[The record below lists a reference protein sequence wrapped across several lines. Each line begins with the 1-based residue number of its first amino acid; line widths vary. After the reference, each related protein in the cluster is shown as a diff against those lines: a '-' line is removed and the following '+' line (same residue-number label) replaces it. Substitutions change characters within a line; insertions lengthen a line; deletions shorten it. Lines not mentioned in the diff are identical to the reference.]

1 MVSITGHEIVEKLYE
16 SQNSTVYRARRK
28 EDAQAV
34 ILKVLGSEYPTPEQ
48 VARFRR
54 EFEITRNLDHDG
66 AIQAFSLLK
75 SGNQPVIALED
86 FGGESLIRVLLARKI
101 ETREFLSLAIRVTEL
116 LASIHRRNI
125 IHKDINPSN
134 IVWNQTSDEVKL
146 IDYGISTTL
155 SKESPE
161 VRNPEVLEGTLAYM
175 SPEQTGRMNRAM
187 DYRTDLYSLGVTFFR
202 MLSGRLPFESD
213 DPMELVHCHI
223 ARVAPE
229 LRELAPEVPPVICS
243 IVSKLMSK
251 TAEDRYQS
259 AVGLRVDLERC
270 LEQLDENGVIEDF
283 AIGQRDASDR
293 FQIPQKL
300 YGREQEVRTLLDAFG
315 RVSQGA
321 TEMMLVTG
329 FSGAGK
335 SALVHEIQKPLVE
348 SRGYFIHGKFDQL
361 NRSKPYASLI
371 QAFQEL
377 VRQLLTESE
386 KQVTVW
392 REKIL
397 EGLRSN
403 GQIIIDVIPE
413 VELIIGPQEA
423 VPELP
428 PVESQN
434 RFHLVFQ
441 TFVETFAG
449 RDHPLALFLDDLQW
463 ADLPSL
469 KLIEQIMTDPSMKF
483 MFLIG
488 AYRSNEVGEAHPVHL
503 TLGKIREAGTVI
515 STVELQ
521 PLSQEYVRQ
530 LVCETLKQDSEATR
544 PMADLCY
551 ERTGG
556 NPFFLNQFLTAL
568 YEDRLIEFDAER
580 ICWRWDIDVIHR
592 RGMTDNVI
600 DLMTEKLKRLSNET
614 QSVLK
619 LAACIGNVF
628 DLGTLSVVY
637 EQDKARTADGLWEAL
652 QEGLVIPVD
661 NSFKFVLDLEPHQVL
676 YRFLHDRV
684 QQAAY
689 TLIQPA
695 QVAALHLRIG
705 RLLLERS
712 ARDHN
717 EQEKIFDIVGHLNQ
731 GREMIDSPD
740 ERERLAELNL
750 IAGKKAKFSAAYALA
765 YQYLSTGVE
774 LLGEGS
780 WKDNYVLTL
789 NLMTEAAEAAYLSAD
804 FGAMEG
810 LAEAVLKNAKT
821 LLHRL
826 RVHEIRIQALTA
838 RNQPGEAIHT
848 ALLVLKPLGVS
859 FPERP
864 GQLNI
869 LIELVKT
876 KFALRGRK
884 AATLDELPEMTDQ
897 YKLGAM
903 RILASV
909 AVAAYTIRPELF
921 VLTAFKQ
928 IQLSL
933 KYGNTSLSSF
943 GYATYGFI
951 LCGVTGEIDQGYEFG
966 RLAIRILDRFN
977 ARELYARTLLAVN
990 SLGRHW
996 KDHYRESLDPS
1007 LEGYQRGLETGD
1019 LEYASYNAVMYCYI
1033 SWLMGRELA
1042 GVSEDIGK
1050 YRAVVVQFRQQTPL
1064 YWHSIVQ
1071 QTVEN
1076 ITADGPLSSELIGE
1090 FYDETSSEAVHVE
1103 VKDYTTLF
1111 TLYFNKML
1119 LAYLAGDYRTA
1130 FQQSQKANAVKDGAV
1145 ATPMIV
1151 PYYYYYSLVLLAML
1165 RSGVNEFSRGKT
1177 LRKVRG
1183 NQRKLKR
1190 WASFAPQNNLHK
1202 WHLVQAELD
1211 SMRGKDSSAM
1221 SHYRLAASMAKTHDY
1236 LNDEAV
1242 ANELIGRFYE
1252 GRGEHKIA
1260 RLFIEESVYYYR
1272 KWGAQAKI
1280 NQLESIYSFLGPRG
1294 PAEQVTTSTF
1304 GQTTSGT
1311 SSEHQGRLDIT
1322 TVMKGSLA
1330 ISGEIVLEKLLS
1342 RLIRIVIE
1350 NAGAE
1355 RGYLIMETDGEL
1367 CVQAEGSAQS
1377 AGAKVDQR
1385 TPLESLATSIIYY
1398 VVRTREDVVLDD
1410 AGYDARFNKDPS
1422 VRRNR
1427 TKSVLCTPIV
1437 QAGRLLG
1444 VLYLENNLTTG
1455 AFTENRVQVLR
1466 LLAAQAAVSLGNAL
1480 LYENLELQVQDRTK
1494 ELNATLDTIKQDL
1507 ATAQKIQA
1515 SIMPQGDEIG
1525 GVRFHAKYL
1534 PMAEVGGD
1542 FYDVT
1547 EIAEGVIRVIVAD
1560 ATGHGIQAALMTMAI
1575 KGAYENFKTASANP
1589 SDLLFE
1595 LNNDFNRKYYSLNSY
1610 FTAIIVDID
1619 LNQGRL
1625 TYASAGHPDQVLI
1638 TEEGIRY
1645 LPHTGSMIGILP
1657 DLPYKSA
1664 SMPFSPADRLL
1675 LFTDGVFEQFNE
1687 QIEEYGEE
1695 RLMRRITELQGESAS
1710 LIIEQILDDVENFLE
1725 ETPPQDDIVMLG
1737 IESNR

>member
-28 EDAQAV
+28 EDAEPV

-48 VARFRR
+48 IARFRR
-54 EFEITRNLDHDG
+54 EFEITSNLDHEG
-66 AIQAFSLLK
+66 AIRAFSMLK
-75 SGNQPVIALED
+75 SGNQPVISLED

-101 ETREFLSLAIRVTEL
+101 ETREFLSLAIRITEL

-134 IVWNQTSDEVKL
+134 IVWNETSDEVKL
-146 IDYGISTTL
+146 IDFGISTTL
-155 SKESPE
+155 SKENPE

-187 DYRTDLYSLGVTFFR
+187 DYRTDLYSLGVTFYR
-202 MLSGRLPFESD
+202 MLSGRLPYESE

-229 LRELAPEVPPVICS
+229 LREVAPHVDQVICS
-243 IVSKLMSK
+243 IVMKLMSK

-259 AVGLRVDLERC
+259 AVGLKADLERC
-270 LEQLDENGVIEDF
+270 LRELDENGAVQDF
-283 AIGQRDASDR
+283 AIGERDASDR

-300 YGREQEVRTLLDAFG
+300 YGREAEVRTLLDAFT

-386 KQVTVW
+386 KQVAVW

-413 VELIIGPQEA
+413 VELIIGPQPP

-503 TLGKIREAGTVI
+503 TLGKIREANTVI

-521 PLSQEYVRQ
+521 PLSLEFVRQ
-530 LVCETLKQDSEATR
+530 LVSETLKQDAATTN
-544 PMADLCY
+544 PMADLCF

-556 NPFFLNQFLTAL
+556 NPFFLNQFLISL
-568 YEDRLIEFDAER
+568 HEDRLIEFDAEE
-580 ICWRWDIDVIHR
+580 ICWRWDIEIIQR

-600 DLMTEKLKRLSNET
+600 DLMTEKLKRLSEDT

-637 EQDKARTADGLWEAL
+637 EQDKAVTADGLWEAL

-661 NSFKFVLDLEPHQVL
+661 NSFKFVMDLEPHQVL

-689 TLIQPA
+689 SLIQTE

-717 EQEKIFDIVGHLNQ
+717 EQEKIFDIVGHLNR
-731 GREMIDSPD
+731 GREMIQQPE

-774 LLGEGS
+774 LLGENS
-780 WKDNYVLTL
+780 WKENYVLTL

-804 FGAMEG
+804 FAAMEG
-810 LAEAVLKNAKT
+810 LAEAVLKHAKT

-838 RNQPGEAIHT
+838 RNEPAEAIHT
-848 ALLVLKPLGVS
+848 ALQVLKPLGVR
-859 FPERP
+859 FPEDP
-864 GQLNI
+864 GQINI
-869 LIELVKT
+869 LLELVKT
-876 KFALRGRK
+876 KFTLRGRS

-909 AVAAYTIRPELF
+909 AVAAYTIRPNLF

-1007 LEGYQRGLETGD
+1007 LDGYQRGLETGD

-1033 SWLMGRELA
+1033 SWLMGRELV
-1042 GVSEDIGK
+1042 GVSEDMRK

-1071 QTVEN
+1071 QTVAN
-1076 ITADGPLSSELIGE
+1076 ITADGPLSSILVGD
-1090 FYDETSSEAVHVE
+1090 FYDEKVSESVHVE

-1111 TLYFNKML
+1111 TLYYNKMV
-1119 LAYLAGDYRTA
+1119 LAYLAGDYDTA
-1130 FQQSQKANAVKDGAV
+1130 LQQSRKALAVKDGAV

-1151 PYYYYYSLVLLAML
+1151 PFHFYHSLTLLAAL
-1165 RSGVNEFSRGKT
+1165 RSGGRSGSSAGA
-1177 LRKVRG
+1177 LRQIRG

-1190 WASFAPQNNLHK
+1190 WARFAPQNNLHK

-1211 SMRGKDSSAM
+1211 AYRGKDQSAM
-1221 SHYRLAASMAKTHDY
+1221 AHYRMAASLARSHDY
-1236 LNDEAV
+1236 LNEEAL
-1242 ANELIGRFYE
+1242 ANELIGRYYE
-1252 GRGEHKIA
+1252 SRGEHKIA
-1260 RLFIEESVYYYR
+1260 RLFVEESVYYYR
-1272 KWGAQAKI
+1272 KWGASSKI
-1280 NQLESIYSFLGPRG
+1280 IQLESLYSYLAPRTA
-1294 PAEQVTTSTF
+1294 AEQTTASTF

-1311 SSEHQGRLDIT
+1311 ASEHHGRLDMT

-1342 RLIRIVIE
+1342 RLIRILIE

-1367 CVQAEGSAQS
+1367 CVQAEGAAQS
-1377 AGAKVDQR
+1377 PVARSGER

-1410 AGYDARFNKDPS
+1410 AGYDTRFNKDPS

-1444 VLYLENNLTTG
+1444 VLYLENNLATG
-1455 AFTENRVQVLR
+1455 AFTEKRVQVLR

-1480 LYENLELQVQDRTK
+1480 LYENLEQQVQSRTR
-1494 ELNATLDTIKQDL
+1494 ELNETLDTIKQDL

-1515 SIMPQGDEIG
+1515 SIMPQADEVG
-1525 GVRFHAKYL
+1525 GLRFHAKYL

-1547 EIAEGVIRVIVAD
+1547 EIRPGLIRVIVAD

-1575 KGAYENFKTASANP
+1575 KGAYENFKTSSAHP
-1589 SDLLFE
+1589 GELLFE

-1619 LNQGRL
+1619 LKAGEL
-1625 TYASAGHPDQVLI
+1625 IYASAGHPNQLLI
-1638 TEEGIRY
+1638 TEEGIKM

-1657 DLPYKSA
+1657 DLPYKSETL
-1664 SMPFSPADRLL
+1664 PFGSADRLL
-1675 LFTDGVFEQFNE
+1675 LFSDGVFEQFNQE
-1687 QIEEYGEE
+1687 MVEYGEE
-1695 RLMRRITELQGESAS
+1695 RLMGRVQELQGEAVV
-1710 LIIEQILDDVENFLE
+1710 LIVEQILDDVSKFLD

-1737 IESNR
+1737 IESHR

>member
-16 SQNSTVYRARRK
+16 SPNSTIYRARRK
-28 EDAQAV
+28 DDAQPV

-54 EFEITRNLDHDG
+54 EFEITSNLDHDG
-66 AIQAFSLLK
+66 AIRAFSLLS
-75 SGNQPVIALED
+75 SGNQPVISLED
-86 FGGESLIRVLLARKI
+86 FGGESLIRILLARSLDL
-101 ETREFLSLAIRVTEL
+101 REFLTLAIRITDL

-134 IVWNQTSDEVKL
+134 IVWNQATDEIKL

-155 SKESPE
+155 TKENPE

-223 ARVAPE
+223 ARVAPDLKE
-229 LRELAPEVPPVICS
+229 LVPDVPAVVCS
-243 IVSKLMSK
+243 IVKKLMSK

-259 AVGLRVDLERC
+259 AMGLRVDLERC
-270 LEQLDENGVIEDF
+270 LEQLDRTGRVENF
-283 AIGQRDASDR
+283 PIGERDASDR

-300 YGREQEVRTLLDAFG
+300 YGREREVRTLLDSFA

-386 KQVTVW
+386 KQVQVW
-392 REKIL
+392 REKLL

-403 GQIIIDVIPE
+403 GQVIVDVIPE
-413 VELIIGPQEA
+413 VELIIGPQA
-423 VPELP
+423 PVPELP

-469 KLIEQIMTDPSMKF
+469 KLIEQIMTDPSMRF
-483 MFLIG
+483 MLLIG

-503 TLGKIREAGTVI
+503 TLGKIREANTVI

-521 PLSQEYVRQ
+521 ALSSEYVLQ
-530 LVCETLKQDSEATR
+530 LVCETLKQGPEATL
-544 PMADLCY
+544 PIADLCY

-556 NPFFLNQFLTAL
+556 NPFFLNQFLMAL

-580 ICWRWDIDVIHR
+580 ICWRWDIDLIHQ

-600 DLMTEKLKRLSNET
+600 ELMTGKLKKLSGQT

-619 LAACIGNVF
+619 LAACIGNAF
-628 DLGTLSVVY
+628 DLATLSVVY
-637 EQDKARTADGLWEAL
+637 EHDKLETAEGLWEAL

-661 NSFKFVLDLEPHQVL
+661 NSFKFVHDLEPHLVL

-689 TLIQPA
+689 SLIA
-695 QVAALHLRIG
+695 SSQVSALHLRIG

-717 EQEKIFDIVGHLNQ
+717 EQEKIFDIVGHLNK
-731 GREMIDSPD
+731 GRELISSDA

-750 IAGKKAKFSAAYALA
+750 LAGKKAKFSAAYALA
-765 YQYLSTGVE
+765 FQYLSTGVE
-774 LLGEGS
+774 LVGQAGWE
-780 WKDNYVLTL
+780 KNYTLTL

-804 FGAMEG
+804 FAAMET
-810 LAEAVLKNAKT
+810 LAAAVLENAQT

-838 RNQPGEAIHT
+838 RNEPGEAIRT
-848 ALLVLKPLGVS
+848 ALQVLKPLGIR

-864 GQLNI
+864 TQVNI
-869 LIELVKT
+869 LIELLKT
-876 KFALRGRK
+876 KFALIGRSP
-884 AATLDELPEMTDQ
+884 ATLDELPEMTDQ

-909 AVAAYTIRPELF
+909 AVAAYSIVPELF

-928 IQLSL
+928 IRLSL

-951 LCGVTGEIDQGYEFG
+951 LCGVTGEINQGFQFG
-966 RLAIRILDRFN
+966 GLAMRVLDRFN
-977 ARELYARTLLAVN
+977 ARELYARTMLAVN

-996 KDHYRESLDPS
+996 KEHYRESLEPS

-1042 GVSEDIGK
+1042 GVTEDMRK
-1050 YRAVVVQFRQQTPL
+1050 YRAVVHQFRQQTPL
-1064 YWHSIVQ
+1064 YWHGIVQ
-1071 QTVEN
+1071 QAVAN
-1076 ITADGPLSSELIGE
+1076 ITTEAPLSHVLVGDHYNEKELE
-1090 FYDETSSEAVHVE
+1090 SVHVG

-1111 TLYFNKML
+1111 TLYYNKMFL
-1119 LAYLAGDYRTA
+1119 SYLAGDYIGA
-1130 FQQSQKANAVKDGAV
+1130 FELSKKARAVMDGAV

-1151 PYYYYYSLVLLAML
+1151 PFYFYYSLILLALL
-1165 RSGVNEFSRGKT
+1165 RAKAPGFPRRRV
-1177 LRKVRG
+1177 LRWVRG

-1190 WASFAPQNNLHK
+1190 WAVFAPQNNLHK

-1211 SMRGKDSSAM
+1211 AYLGEEASALE
-1221 SHYRLAASMAKTHDY
+1221 HYKLAASLAKSHDY
-1236 LNDEAV
+1236 LNEEAL
-1242 ANELIGRFYE
+1242 ATELIGRHYE
-1252 GRGEHKIA
+1252 ARGENKIA

-1272 KWGAQAKI
+1272 KWGALAKI
-1280 NQLESIYSFLGPRG
+1280 AQLESTYSFLSPRNA
-1294 PAEQVTTSTF
+1294 AEPNTRHTF
-1304 GQTTSGT
+1304 APTTSGT
-1311 SSEHQGRLDIT
+1311 ASDNQGRLDIT

-1330 ISGEIVLEKLLS
+1330 ISGEIVLDKLLS

-1350 NAGAE
+1350 NAGAQH
-1355 RGYLIMETDGEL
+1355 GYLIMETDGEL
-1367 CVQAEGSAQS
+1367 CIQAEGSAQS
-1377 AGAKVDQR
+1377 GTAKTMQR
-1385 TPLESLATSIIYY
+1385 SPIGELATSIIYY

-1410 AGYDARFNKDPS
+1410 ASYDARFNKDPS
-1422 VRRNR
+1422 VRKNR
-1427 TKSVLCTPIV
+1427 TRSVLCTPIV

-1515 SIMPQGDEIG
+1515 SIMPQADSVSGI
-1525 GVRFHAKYL
+1525 RFTAKYL

-1547 EIAEGVIRVIVAD
+1547 EIEPGLVRVIVAD

-1575 KGAYENFKTASANP
+1575 KGAYENLKSTSGSP
-1589 SDLLFE
+1589 SELLWE
-1595 LNNDFNRKYYSLNSY
+1595 LNNDFNRKYLSLNSY
-1610 FTAIIVDID
+1610 FTAIIIDID
-1619 LNQGRL
+1619 LNRGEL
-1625 TYASAGHPDQVLI
+1625 CYASAGHPSQILI
-1638 TEEGIRY
+1638 RDTGIDL
-1645 LPHTGSMIGILP
+1645 LPHTGSMIGILE

-1664 SMPFSPADRLL
+1664 AVPFSNKDRLL
-1675 LFTDGVFEQFNE
+1675 LFSDGFFEQFNE
-1687 QIEEYGEE
+1687 NLEEYGED
-1695 RLMRRITELQGESAS
+1695 RLLQRVRELQGESVG
-1710 LIIEQILDDVENFLE
+1710 LIIEQILDDVQNFLDGC
-1725 ETPPQDDIVMLG
+1725 PSQDDITVLG
-1737 IESNR
+1737 IETR

>member
-16 SQNSTVYRARRK
+16 SPNSTVYRARRK
-28 EDAQAV
+28 EDARPV

-54 EFEITRNLDHDG
+54 EFEITSNLDHDG
-66 AIQAFSLLK
+66 AIRAFSLLK
-75 SGNQPVIALED
+75 SGNQPVISLED
-86 FGGESLIRVLLARKI
+86 FGGESLIRVLLARSLDL
-101 ETREFLSLAIRVTEL
+101 REFLSLAIRITDL

-134 IVWNQTSDEVKL
+134 IVWNQNSDEVKL

-155 SKESPE
+155 TKENPE

-202 MLSGRLPFESD
+202 MLSGRLPYESD

-229 LRELAPEVPPVICS
+229 LRELAPDVDPVIAS
-243 IVSKLMSK
+243 IIKKLMSK

-259 AVGLRVDLERC
+259 AVGLKVDLERC
-270 LEQLDENGVIEDF
+270 LEQLNATGAIQDF
-283 AIGQRDASDR
+283 PIGERDASDR

-300 YGREQEVRTLLDAFG
+300 YGREKEVQTLLDSFA

-403 GQIIIDVIPE
+403 GQIIVDVIPE
-413 VELIIGPQEA
+413 VELIIGPQDP

-483 MFLIG
+483 MLLIG

-503 TLGKIREAGTVI
+503 TLGKIREANTVI

-521 PLSQEYVRQ
+521 PLSPEFVRQ

-556 NPFFLNQFLTAL
+556 NPFFLNQFLMAL
-568 YEDRLIEFDAER
+568 YEDRLIEFDAEQ
-580 ICWRWDIDVIHR
+580 ICWRWDIEVIHR

-600 DLMTEKLKRLSNET
+600 DLMTEKLKRLSDET

-637 EQDKARTADGLWEAL
+637 EQDKAQTADGLWEAL

-661 NSFKFVLDLEPHQVL
+661 NSFKFVEDLEAHQVL

-689 TLIQPA
+689 SLIQSS

-765 YQYLSTGVE
+765 FQYLATGVE
-774 LLGEGS
+774 LLGKDS
-780 WKDNYVLTL
+780 WDKNYVLTL

-804 FGAMEG
+804 FAAMEG
-810 LAEAVLKNAKT
+810 LANAVLENAKT

-838 RNQPGEAIHT
+838 RNEPGEAIHT
-848 ALLVLKPLGVS
+848 ALQVLKPLGVS

-864 GQLNI
+864 GQINI
-869 LIELVKT
+869 LLELVKT
-876 KFALRGRK
+876 KIALRGRS

-928 IQLSL
+928 IRLSL

-951 LCGVTGEIDQGYEFG
+951 LCGVTGEINQGYEFG

-1033 SWLMGRELA
+1033 SWLMGKELA
-1042 GVSEDIGK
+1042 GVSEDMRK
-1050 YRAVVVQFRQQTPL
+1050 YRAVVQQFRQQTPL
-1064 YWHSIVQ
+1064 YWHSIIQ

-1076 ITADGPLSSELIGE
+1076 ITFDGPLSYRLEGESYKESE
-1090 FYDETSSEAVHVE
+1090 SEPVHVG
-1103 VKDYTTLF
+1103 VKDYTTLY
-1111 TLYFNKML
+1111 TLYYNKML
-1119 LAYLAGDYRTA
+1119 LAYLAGDYTA
-1130 FQQSQKANAVKDGAV
+1130 ALEQSKKAKAVMDGAV

-1151 PYYYYYSLVLLAML
+1151 PYYFYHSLILLAL
-1165 RSGVNEFSRGKT
+1165 RRSGAPEFLRGGI
-1177 LRKVRG
+1177 LRRVRS

-1190 WASFAPQNNLHK
+1190 WAGFAPQNNLHK

-1211 SMRGKDSSAM
+1211 AARGNESAAM
-1221 SHYRLAASMAKTHDY
+1221 SHYRLAASLAKTHDY
-1236 LNDEAV
+1236 LNEEAL
-1242 ANELIGRFYE
+1242 ANELIGRHYE
-1252 GRGEHKIA
+1252 ARGEHKIA
-1260 RLFIEESVYYYR
+1260 RLFIEESIYYYR

-1280 NQLESIYSFLGPRG
+1280 VQMESVYSFLASRG
-1294 PAEQVTTSTF
+1294 NVEKTTTNTF
-1304 GQTTSGT
+1304 AQTTSGT
-1311 SSEHQGRLDIT
+1311 TSENQGRLDIT

-1330 ISGEIVLEKLLS
+1330 ISGEIVLDKLLS

-1367 CVQAEGSAQS
+1367 CVQAEGAAQS
-1377 AGAKVDQR
+1377 GGAKTMQR
-1385 TPLESLATSIIYY
+1385 TPIDSLATSIIYY

-1422 VRRNR
+1422 VRRNH
-1427 TKSVLCTPIV
+1427 TKSVLCTPIM
-1437 QAGRLLG
+1437 QARRLLG

-1515 SIMPQGDEIG
+1515 SIMPQADEISG
-1525 GVRFHAKYL
+1525 IRFHAKYL

-1547 EIAEGVIRVIVAD
+1547 EIEPGLVRVIVAD

-1575 KGAYENFKTASANP
+1575 KGAYENFKSTSANP
-1589 SDLLFE
+1589 ADLLFE

-1610 FTAIIVDID
+1610 FTAIILDID
-1619 LNQGRL
+1619 LKKQELR
-1625 TYASAGHPDQVLI
+1625 YASAGHPSQLLI
-1638 TEEGIRY
+1638 TETEIKL
-1645 LPHTGSMIGILP
+1645 LPHTGSMIGILA
-1657 DLPYKSA
+1657 DLPYKFA
-1664 SMPFSPADRLL
+1664 SIPFGPTDRLL
-1675 LFTDGVFEQFNE
+1675 LFSDGVFEQFNE
-1687 QIEEYGEE
+1687 KLEEYGEE
-1695 RLMRRITELQGESAS
+1695 RLMQRVRELKGESVG
-1710 LIIEQILDDVENFLE
+1710 LIIEQVLADVDKFLE
-1725 ETPPQDDIVMLG
+1725 ACPPQDDITMLG
-1737 IESNR
+1737 IESK